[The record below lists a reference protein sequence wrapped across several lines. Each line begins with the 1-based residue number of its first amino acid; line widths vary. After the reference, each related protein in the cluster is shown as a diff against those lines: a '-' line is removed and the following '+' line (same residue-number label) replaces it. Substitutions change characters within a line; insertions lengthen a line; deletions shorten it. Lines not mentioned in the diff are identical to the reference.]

1 MAVEEKQASYSNYEK
16 HLQDAS
22 VQFRV
27 LKLNF
32 VSLDV
37 CQSVIYAYQKLNQCI
52 ISLPWLSTTSIP
64 TLGYD
69 NFKDELVWVN
79 LIPLKISEKL
89 IFRIICFPTTSQLFL
104 TTMILKTKSLKKIC
118 ASKTP
123 GSSLMV
129 ALALTGSC
137 WVFQILTIHPT
148 NPTPP
153 PLFPTRPPEF
163 RPWLSLPSM

>member
-1 MAVEEKQASYSNYEK
+1 MQCYLVLFLNIYIFEDKALRYFTWRKTSLIMKLWKTPTRHFSTVPSTEVKFCLLRCMLVC
-16 HLQDAS
+16 HLRIS
-22 VQFRV
+22 
-27 LKLNF
+27 KTKPM
-32 VSLDV
+32 
-37 CQSVIYAYQKLNQCI
+37 YY
-52 ISLPWLSTTSIP
+52 SLPWLSTTSIP

-137 WVFQILTIHPT
+137 WVF
-148 NPTPP
+148 
-153 PLFPTRPPEF
+153 
-163 RPWLSLPSM
+163 